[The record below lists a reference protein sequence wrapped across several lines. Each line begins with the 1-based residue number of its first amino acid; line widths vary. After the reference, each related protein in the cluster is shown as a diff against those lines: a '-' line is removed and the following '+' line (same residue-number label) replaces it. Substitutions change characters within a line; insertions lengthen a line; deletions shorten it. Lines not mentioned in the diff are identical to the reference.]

1 MGLRPKGGRGGAP
14 LPPGFA
20 AIWSCVA
27 LDLVGFGIVLPL
39 LPIYSERFGATAT
52 TIGLLVAAY
61 SLAQAVASPLLGRL
75 ADRIGRKP
83 VLLISLA
90 GTAVGSLLTG
100 LAAGLVLLFVGRIVD
115 GLSGGSVSVAQAAVA
130 DVASPDERPRLLG
143 LLGAAFGVGFVV
155 GPALGGLGALVSPR
169 LPFFIAAAVA
179 GVNAVSAVR
188 RLPETH
194 HRGRDISRHRSS
206 SSSSP
211 SPPGSSSP
219 PGDEAAGVD
228 VGGGGAGSVWRDR
241 RVVSLVGVA
250 FVALVAFSMF
260 EATFALFGQEE
271 LRLRLAS
278 TAGVFTFVGVLIV
291 IVQVR
296 LVKPVTERFGEA
308 GAVRVGLLT
317 NALGLVLLAGVALVH
332 SWAVAVP
339 ALVVLTVGQGLVVP
353 TLASAL
359 AGHVE
364 PARRGEVRGAQQS
377 AGALARV
384 VGPVAGG
391 LTFGHLAFSAPL
403 LIGGV
408 LMTAAAATLSARGQ
422 SPSRP
427 SRPSRV
433 PGTTLPADSGGGR
446 PIVQ

>member
-1 MGLRPKGGRGGAP
+1 MGPRARGARERAP
-14 LPPGFA
+14 LPAGFA

-100 LAAGLVLLFVGRIVD
+100 LAGGLVLLFVGRIID
-115 GLSGGSVSVAQAAVA
+115 GLSGGSVSVAQAAVV

-194 HRGRDISRHRSS
+194 RRDGVR
-206 SSSSP
+206 
-211 SPPGSSSP
+211 PP
-219 PGDEAAGVD
+219 DRT
-228 VGGGGAGSVWRDR
+228 VGGARSGRATSVWRDR

-260 EATFALFGQEE
+260 EATFALFGQQE
-271 LRLRLAS
+271 LHLRLAS

-296 LVKPVTERFGEA
+296 LVKPVTQRFGEA

-317 NALGLVLLAGVALVH
+317 NAVGLLLLAGLAVVH

-364 PARRGEVRGAQQS
+364 PGRRGEVLGAQQS

-391 LTFGHLAFSAPL
+391 LTFEHLAYSAPL
-403 LIGGV
+403 LIGGA
-408 LMTAAAATLSARGQ
+408 LMTLAAVTLSTRR
-422 SPSRP
+422 SPRSGP
-427 SRPSRV
+427 THV
-433 PGTTLPADSGGGR
+433 PTTT
-446 PIVQ
+446 